1 MESSHLPDALGRERR
16 ERRMKTS
23 RLTARDIVAMKQGGQ
38 RIAALTAYDYTSA
51 QMVDAAG
58 VPLILIGD
66 TLGMVIQGEDTTLPV
81 TLDHIIYHS
90 RCAARGTRQALLVA
104 DMPFM
109 TYQISAEEALRNAA
123 RLLTE
128 GKAGAVK
135 IEGGTDMAPT
145 VKRLVTAG
153 IPVCGH
159 LGFTPQS
166 AHTLGGPRIQGR
178 EPSDA
183 ASLVAD
189 AKALELAG
197 AFAVV
202 LELVPAS
209 VAQEVTH
216 RISIP
221 TIGIGSG
228 PGCDGEIQV
237 FHDLFGLY
245 TDFVP
250 RHTRRYLNVAQEI
263 STAARQYAQDVIAG
277 RFPGPEQ
284 TCDLGPQA
292 QEEFRSLLE
301 CHGNTQPTMSR
312 VSHRRSTR

>member
-1 MESSHLPDALGRERR
+1 VESSPAGCISQGKPLD
-16 ERRMKTS
+16 MKTGQ
-23 RLTARDIVAMKQGGQ
+23 LTARDIVAMKHAGH

-51 QMVDAAG
+51 QMLDTAG

-66 TLGMVIQGEDTTLPV
+66 SLGMVVQGEDTTLPV
-81 TLDHIIYHS
+81 TLDQIIYHS
-90 RCAARGTRQALLVA
+90 RCVARGTRRALLVA

-109 TYQISAEEALRNAA
+109 TYQASPEDALRNAA

-128 GKAGAVK
+128 GRAGAVK
-135 IEGGTDMAPT
+135 VEGGTDVAPT
-145 VKRLVTAG
+145 VRRMVSAG

-166 AHTLGGPRIQGR
+166 AHALGAPRIQGR

-183 ASLVAD
+183 VSLVAD

-197 AFAVV
+197 AFAIV
-202 LELVPAS
+202 LELVPAV
-209 VAQEVTH
+209 VAREVSQ
-216 RISIP
+216 RIAIP

-228 PGCDGEIQV
+228 PGCDGEIQL

-245 TDFVP
+245 TDFLP

-263 STAARQYAQDVIAG
+263 STAARQYTADVIAR

-284 TCDLGPQA
+284 TSDLGPQA
-292 QEEFRSLLE
+292 QDKFRSLLE
-301 CHGNTQPTMSR
+301 CPENSQTTQ
-312 VSHRRSTR
+312 

>member
-1 MESSHLPDALGRERR
+1 
-16 ERRMKTS
+16 MKTGQ
-23 RLTARDIVAMKQGGQ
+23 LTARDIVAMKRAGQ

-51 QMVDAAG
+51 QMIDAAG
-58 VPLILIGD
+58 VPLILVGD
-66 TLGMVIQGEDTTLPV
+66 SLGTVVQGEDTTLPV
-81 TLDHIIYHS
+81 TLDQIIYHS
-90 RCAARGTRQALLVA
+90 RCASRGTRRALLVA

-109 TYQISAEEALRNAA
+109 TYQISPKDALRNAA

-135 IEGGTDMAPT
+135 IEGGTEIAPT
-145 VKRLVTAG
+145 VRRIVTAG

-166 AHTLGGPRIQGR
+166 AHALGGPRIQGR

-183 ASLVAD
+183 VSMLAD

-197 AFAVV
+197 AFAIV

-209 VAQEVTH
+209 VAHEISR

-221 TIGIGSG
+221 TIGIGAG
-228 PGCDGEIQV
+228 PHCDGEIQV

-245 TDFVP
+245 ADFVP
-250 RHTRRYLNVAQEI
+250 RHTRQYLNLAQDI
-263 STAARQYAQDVIAG
+263 STAARQYVGDVLMG
-277 RFPGPEQ
+277 KFPGPEQ
-284 TCDLGPQA
+284 TSDLGAQA
-292 QEEFRSLLE
+292 KEKFRSLLE
-301 CHGNTQPTMSR
+301 SSPT
-312 VSHRRSTR
+312 